1 MPDSTTTDHD
11 IVYALVASP
20 GFAEDGVCFAA
31 RHSGLWRSD
40 DRGERWQPVGD
51 IPGAPVGVA
60 VTAVAVS
67 PNFHSDGR
75 VFAGLHGGIL
85 LSTDGG
91 TTWKVVDLPPPPPL
105 ISALA
110 VSPDYENDRIVFAA
124 TLEDGVF
131 RSHDGGVTWQAWNF
145 GLFDLSVLSIAVSP
159 TFARDRTVFV
169 GTETGIF
176 CSKNGGRA
184 WREMGFPTNF
194 APVQSLAA
202 SPQSS
207 RKGSLFAGTESFGL
221 MYSDDQGQSW
231 RRLLDSEAINT
242 ILLALDFHS
251 TADVLALS
259 YDTVW
264 LSHDGGQSWSN
275 RNPDANFSAGFTTAA
290 APSGFAPEQPLLLGL
305 ADGQILWA

>member
-1 MPDSTTTDHD
+1 MSDSSTTDND
-11 IVYALVASP
+11 IVYALAASP
-20 GFAEDGVCFAA
+20 DFAEDGVCFAA

-40 DRGERWQPVGD
+40 QRGERWQPVTD
-51 IPGAPVGVA
+51 LPGASVGLP
-60 VTAVAVS
+60 VTAVALS
-67 PNFHSDGR
+67 PNFQSDGR
-75 VFAGLHGGIL
+75 VFAGVRGSVL
-85 LSTDGG
+85 LSTDSG
-91 TTWKVVDLPPPPPL
+91 TTWKGVALPSPPPL

-110 VSPDYENDRIVFAA
+110 VSPDYENDGIVFAA

-145 GLFDLSVLSIAVSP
+145 GLFDLSVLSIAASP

-169 GTETGIF
+169 GTETGLF

-184 WREMGFPTNF
+184 WRETGFPTDF
-194 APVQSLAA
+194 APVLSLAV

-207 RKGSLFAGTESFGL
+207 REGSLFAGTEASGL

-242 ILLALDFHS
+242 ILLAPDFPG
-251 TADVLALS
+251 TADVLAVS
-259 YDTVW
+259 NDTVW

-275 RNPDANFSAGFTTAA
+275 RNPDANLSAGLTTAA
-290 APSGFAPEQPLLLGL
+290 VPSGFAQEQPLLLGV